1 MKHLVILLVALASGL
16 HAADSRQSVAKPPD
30 RTITWHS
37 WQDQAEFRVRT
48 GDRYLGRSRWEH
60 YLVFQERP
68 WISKEI
74 KISMIHLAKES
85 VPDVVL
91 LAPGRR
97 NGIVQV
103 TNSNM
108 TAHKGYWSWVA
119 EEVPASASLMYTHE

>member
-16 HAADSRQSVAKPPD
+16 YATDSRQSVAKTPD

-68 WISKEI
+68 
-74 KISMIHLAKES
+74 L
-85 VPDVVL
+85 DL
-91 LAPGRR
+91 QR
-97 NGIVQV
+97 NQDFDDSFGQGV
-103 TNSNM
+103 
-108 TAHKGYWSWVA
+108 G
-119 EEVPASASLMYTHE
+119 P